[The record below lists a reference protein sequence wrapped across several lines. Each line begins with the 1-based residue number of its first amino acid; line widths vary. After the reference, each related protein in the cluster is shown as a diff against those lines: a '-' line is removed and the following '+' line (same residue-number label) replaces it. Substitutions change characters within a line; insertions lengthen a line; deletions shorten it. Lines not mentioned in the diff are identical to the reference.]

1 MEYTADSNFAVLV
14 MFMPTLQLDS
24 QQTPV
29 QLIRDYSQ
37 GKIDL
42 EGIIMLTLW
51 VMVKRPLDLVS
62 C

>member
-42 EGIIMLTLW
+42 EGIIMLTL
-51 VMVKRPLDLVS
+51 
-62 C
+62 